1 MSSPWESRE
10 PNAEDIAA
18 FADSEMKP
26 FWLDALAPR
35 DPHPVLTGVAE
46 ADLCIVGGGF
56 TGLWA
61 ALQAITDEPGRSI
74 VLLEAET
81 IAFGASGR
89 NGGFLEQSLTHGIA
103 NGVARFPDEIATI
116 ERLAA
121 ESFDGLIA
129 DIAKHS
135 IDCDLSE
142 TGSIDVAI
150 EPHELCWMHE
160 SAKLLAQHGCEV
172 EVFDSPEAM
181 RAEVNSPLY
190 IGGVWAKAGAA
201 TVDPAR
207 LADGLLT
214 AVLKAG
220 VRVCENPKA
229 LKLESDGQGV
239 RVTTEAGS
247 VEARRVVL
255 ATSAHEPLVSEI
267 KRYVAPVYDYV
278 LMTEPLTEA
287 QLDSIGWKRRQGIS
301 DSANRFHYYR
311 LSADNRIPWVGFEA
325 VYPFAGRATSG
336 SDGDQN
342 VFAALARNFF
352 TTFPQLEGVSFSHR
366 WGGAIDTC
374 SRFSPFFGTSLD
386 GRVAYVAGY
395 TGLGVGATRFGARVA
410 LDLADGR
417 DTEATRLKMVR
428 PKPVPF
434 PPEPLR
440 SAVIQLTRN
449 RLAAADATVGKRGAV
464 LRRFDPL
471 GLGSVS

>member
-1 MSSPWESRE
+1 MSSPWESRQS
-10 PNAEDIAA
+10 NAADVAA
-18 FADSEMKP
+18 FADSELKP
-26 FWLDALAPR
+26 FWLDDLAPR
-35 DPHPVLTGVAE
+35 EPRPAVSGSVE
-46 ADLCIVGGGF
+46 ADLCIIGGGF

-61 ALQAITDEPGRSI
+61 ALQAITDEPGRS
-74 VLLEAET
+74 VLLVEAET

-103 NGVARFPDEIATI
+103 NGVARFPDEIAVI

-129 DIAKHS
+129 DIEKHS
-135 IDCDLSE
+135 IDCQLSQA
-142 TGSIDVAI
+142 GSIDVAI
-150 EPHELCWMHE
+150 EPHELAWMHQ

-181 RAEVNSPLY
+181 RSEVNSPLY
-190 IGGVWAKAGAA
+190 IGGVWAKTGAA

-220 VRVCENPKA
+220 VRVCENTKA
-229 LKLESDGQGV
+229 LKLEQDGEGV
-239 RVTTEAGS
+239 RVITEAGS
-247 VEARRVVL
+247 VAARRVVL
-255 ATSAHEPLVSEI
+255 ATSAHDPLVSEI

-287 QLDSIGWKRRQGIS
+287 QLESIGWKRRQGIS

-311 LSADNRIPWVGFEA
+311 LSADNRILWGGFEA
-325 VYPFAGRATSG
+325 VYHFGGRVDG
-336 SDGDQN
+336 SYDGDHA

-352 TTFPQLEGVSFSHR
+352 TTFPQLEGVRFSHR

-417 DTEATRLKMVR
+417 DTEATRLKLVR
-428 PKPVPF
+428 TKPVPF

-449 RLAAADATVGKRGAV
+449 RLAAADANSGQRGAW
-464 LRRFDPL
+464 LRTLDAL
-471 GLGSVS
+471 GLGFDS